1 MRFKSRVFLFSNIVL
16 LVACGGTSLRRTWT
30 DPEAEGHLVNRIAI
44 VGFSPHREVRET
56 FENVLAEALRDRG
69 NDVVASYLLV
79 PENFEVTREKLQ
91 ALVAQEKLGGVLT
104 CSAIYVDAS
113 EEVVVGGEQYR
124 PQLDGD
130 LYEYALRTQRLLPAE
145 GVVAPSDP
153 FVHIEAR
160 LFETGSG
167 KLIWG
172 GITRSQNDG
181 NVAGLARDYG
191 KTAVLQ
197 LSAKGF
203 IK

>member
-1 MRFKSRVFLFSNIVL
+1 MRFISRLLLFSAIAV

-30 DPEAEGHLVNRIAI
+30 DPEAEGRRIDKIAI
-44 VGFSPHREVRET
+44 VGFSPHRDVRDI
-56 FENVLAEALRDRG
+56 FEDVLAEALRARG
-69 NDVVASYLLV
+69 NDVVASHLLV
-79 PENFEVTREKLQ
+79 PEDFQASRQDLQ
-91 ALVAQEKLGGVLT
+91 NLVAQEGLGGVLT

-113 EEVVVGGEQYR
+113 EEVVVGGELYR

-130 LYEYALRTQRLLPAE
+130 LYAYALRTRRLLPAE

-160 LFETGSG
+160 LFETDSG

-181 NVAGLARDYG
+181 DVAKLARDYG
-191 KTAVLQ
+191 KTAALQ